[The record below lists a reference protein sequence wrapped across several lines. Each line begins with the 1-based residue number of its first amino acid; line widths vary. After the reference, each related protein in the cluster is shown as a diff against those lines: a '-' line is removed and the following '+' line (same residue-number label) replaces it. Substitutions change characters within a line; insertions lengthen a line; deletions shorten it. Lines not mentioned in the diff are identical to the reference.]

1 MGGIGGLLQFLL
13 GPLTALT
20 DNLVTAGLAIFA
32 LTLGFFAIH
41 YLGRRRQLL
50 HQERMATLIKGLHY
64 AGVARDVFAKPRPDP
79 RDHLLRGLRWLF
91 GGAGLSGALY
101 GYERLQP
108 TADPGQAL
116 TGALAGLVPVLI
128 GLAHLLFSWICNRQ
142 SMGGMTAGGRGLY
155 RTVGRRV

>member
-1 MGGIGGLLQFLL
+1 MGGILDFLT

-20 DNLVTAGLAIFA
+20 DNLVVAGLGIFA
-32 LTLGFFAIH
+32 LTLGFFAIS

-64 AGVARDVFAKPRPDP
+64 AGVARDVFAPPKPDP

-91 GGAGLSGALY
+91 GGAGVSGALY

-108 TADPGQAL
+108 TADMSQAM

-128 GLAHLLFSWICNRQ
+128 GLAHLLFSWIC
-142 SMGGMTAGGRGLY
+142 SHKSPGGMTGTRALY
-155 RTVGRRV
+155 RTAGRRV